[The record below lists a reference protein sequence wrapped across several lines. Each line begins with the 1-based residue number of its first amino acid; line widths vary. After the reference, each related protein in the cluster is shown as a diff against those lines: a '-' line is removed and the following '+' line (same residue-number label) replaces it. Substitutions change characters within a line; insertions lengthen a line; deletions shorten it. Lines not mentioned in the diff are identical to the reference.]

1 MQIKSSYINKN
12 FDFPSPAKINLFLHI
27 VGRRNNGYHN
37 LETLFQFLDYGDTIT
52 IKVTNNGK
60 LNLLTPIEGV
70 KNEDNLIIK
79 AASLLKTSSECDFGA
94 DISVNKVLPMG
105 GGLGG
110 GSSNAATILIALNTL
125 WDCNLSEDDLA
136 SLGLSLGADVPIF
149 IHGFSAFAQGIG
161 EQLSPAFP
169 EECWYLISKPDCSIS
184 TLKVFT
190 HGDLKR
196 DTEKLSLSNNQTIDF
211 NHDLFNLPYRNDCQ
225 DLVINNYSEV
235 ANLLAW
241 LIEYAPSRMTGTGAC
256 IFSRFSSYDE
266 ALALQKSLP
275 LGVTSFVAKGV
286 NKSPLCFA
294 IEQLK
299 ILNK

>member
-1 MQIKSSYINKN
+1 MQIKSPYSNQS

-27 VGRRNNGYHN
+27 VGRRKNGYHN
-37 LETLFQFLDYGDTIT
+37 LETLFQFLDYGDTLT
-52 IKVTNNGK
+52 IKITENGK
-60 LNLLTPIEGV
+60 LNLHPAIDGI

-79 AASLLKTSSECDFGA
+79 AASLLKSVSQCEFGA
-94 DISVNKVLPMG
+94 DISINKVLPMG

-110 GSSNAATILIALNTL
+110 GSSNAATVLLALNTL
-125 WDCNLSEDDLA
+125 WKCNLTQDDLVT
-136 SLGLSLGADVPIF
+136 LGLSLGADVPVF
-149 IHGFSAFAQGIG
+149 IRGFSAFAQGVG

-169 EECWYLISKPDCSIS
+169 QESWYLVSKPRCSIS
-184 TLKVFT
+184 TQTVFT
-190 HGDLKR
+190 HSDLKR
-196 DTEKLSLSNNQTIDF
+196 NSETLTATNKQQKDFSDDIFDT
-211 NHDLFNLPYRNDCQ
+211 PYRNDCQ

-235 ANLLAW
+235 AKLMAW

-256 IFSRFSSYDE
+256 IFSRLTSYDE
-266 ALALQKSLP
+266 ALSLQKKLP

-299 ILNK
+299 ILN